1 MLGVG
6 DIEMSKTERLLLSR
20 NLPGR
25 KIIKHV
31 VIIGILLGDVGPGCR
46 KAFPGGVMAKVKAE
60 E

>member
-6 DIEMSKTERLLLSR
+6 DIEVSKTERPLPSQ

-31 VIIGILLGDVGPGCR
+31 IIIGTLQGNVSPGCR
-46 KAFPGGVMAKVKAE
+46 KAFPGGVMTKVKAKE
-60 E
+60 